1 MNVTRSNEQKR
12 SQYAAMVTDPM
23 TCFEASDCSYKRK
36 LREASAKFQAEMLLL
51 AGDVV
56 VIPTAEEWVG
66 INLLE
71 RDGEI

>member
-1 MNVTRSNEQKR
+1 MVISSTLSSHKQNQEIQDRSY
-12 SQYAAMVTDPM
+12 S
-23 TCFEASDCSYKRK
+23 RK

-51 AGDVV
+51 GDDVV